1 MKRKKQKQNK
11 NITRIEWLGIMLIFV
26 IGLVTGYFYTI
37 QRLQPIENDVGHE
50 KSVYENSLMDD
61 IE

>member
-1 MKRKKQKQNK
+1 MKRKKQKQK
-11 NITRIEWLGIMLIFV
+11 KDITRIEWLGIMLIFV

-37 QRLQPIENDVGHE
+37 QRLQPIENDVGYE